1 MKRLYYIRHGLSE
14 MNVASIFAG
23 PTDTPLTTEG
33 RQAALEEGKK
43 HKGIEIDFIITSPL
57 SRAHDTGLL
66 FAEGAG
72 LPASL
77 IEQNGLLVERN
88 FGVLEG
94 TPWSKEA
101 SHSLLSD
108 NLPEGVETW
117 DDMVKRAQKLL
128 DYVERLPVD
137 NVLLVGHGSIG
148 RALRSI
154 VVPEADT
161 HAHLPNSELV
171 RWI

>member
-23 PTDTPLTTEG
+23 HTDTPLTTEG
-33 RQAALEEGKK
+33 RAAALEEGKK
-43 HKGIEIDFIITSPL
+43 HKGIEIDLIIASPL
-57 SRAHDTGLL
+57 SRAHDTAKL

-72 LPASL
+72 IPTAL
-77 IEQNGLLVERN
+77 IELNELLIERN
-88 FGVLEG
+88 FGILEG
-94 TPWSKEA
+94 TPWSATA
-101 SHSLLSD
+101 SHSLGSD

-117 DDMVKRAQKLL
+117 DGMVKRAQQLL
-128 DYVERLPVD
+128 DYIERLPVD
-137 NVLLVGHGSIG
+137 NVVLAGHGSIG

-154 VVPEADT
+154 VVPEADK

-171 RWI
+171 RWV